1 MNYSDLLWEVLI
13 LYLILEPEHQY
24 LSIFFL
30 RFILR
35 SEAQIRSKRELIEKF
50 IAENLPHIVDNDDI
64 PEAFEKFWNE
74 EQIIAFKKICDEENL
89 STEKVEKIIESYLFA
104 EREPLRDEVLA
115 LIEGNQP
122 TILERKKV
130 GDRILSK
137 IMRFVETFI
146 NGMSAN

>member
-1 MNYSDLLWEVLI
+1 MDS
-13 LYLILEPEHQY
+13 
-24 LSIFFL
+24 
-30 RFILR
+30 
-35 SEAQIRSKRELIEKF
+35 
-50 IAENLPHIVDNDDI
+50 DDI

-74 EQIIAFKKICDEENL
+74 EQIIAFKKICEEENL
-89 STEKVEKIIESYLFA
+89 STDKVEKMIESYLFA

-146 NGMSAN
+146 NGMVS

>member
-1 MNYSDLLWEVLI
+1 
-13 LYLILEPEHQY
+13 
-24 LSIFFL
+24 
-30 RFILR
+30 
-35 SEAQIRSKRELIEKF
+35 
-50 IAENLPHIVDNDDI
+50 VDSDDI

-74 EQIIAFKKICDEENL
+74 EQIIAFKKICEEENL
-89 STEKVEKIIESYLFA
+89 STDKVEKMIESYLFA

-146 NGMSAN
+146 NGMVS

>member
-1 MNYSDLLWEVLI
+1 M
-13 LYLILEPEHQY
+13 
-24 LSIFFL
+24 
-30 RFILR
+30 
-35 SEAQIRSKRELIEKF
+35 
-50 IAENLPHIVDNDDI
+50 DNDDI

-74 EQIIAFKKICDEENL
+74 EQIIAFKKICEEENL
-89 STEKVEKIIESYLFA
+89 SSDKVEKIIESYLFA

-146 NGMSAN
+146 NGMVS